1 MKKNNKAFTIV
12 ELLVV
17 MVLLAIILLISY
29 PNFSTMTGNA
39 NLKYDNSIKI
49 LAKSAAKMYVNNN
62 KEEMNTYFENNPDSK
77 YCVPLAKL
85 AAYDYIDSYLKD
97 SSGNQV
103 DMKSCV
109 NVTRKI
115 ENDKTKYIYE
125 VSYTDKVSDD
135 VDYLP
140 PILTVNNRADKTI
153 EFDCES
159 AMKVTKDVFNANC
172 EVVVT
177 DDKATNIEISLT
189 EITVNDNIVITYTA
203 TDGTNNAKPL
213 KVKLLQK

>member
-12 ELLVV
+12 ELLAV

-29 PNFSTMTGNA
+29 PNFSKMVENA

-62 KEEMNTYFENNPDSK
+62 KEEINTYFTNNPDSK
-77 YCVPLAKL
+77 YCLPLAKL

-109 NVTRKI
+109 NVTRKK
-115 ENDKTKYIYE
+115 ENNRIRYSYE
-125 VSYTDKVSDD
+125 VTSTDKVSDN

-140 PILTVNNRADKTI
+140 PILVIKDKTSKTI
-153 EFDCES
+153 EMDCES
-159 AMKVTKDVFNANC
+159 AMKVTKDIFNANC
-172 EVVVT
+172 EVVAT
-177 DDKATNIEISLT
+177 DDKATDIEISLT
-189 EITVNDNIVITYTA
+189 ETTVNDNIVITYTA

-213 KVKLLQK
+213 KVKLLQ